1 MRKKEKIPH
10 LDLKEWKRFLSDK
23 TKLFDKEI
31 TNNNK
36 KNFERYRF
44 DLHGLTIDDANNK
57 VYEIINQCYQ
67 KKINEILIITGKGSH
82 SKNQDDTYYSKEN
95 KILKKSIP
103 YFIKNNADLNSKIS
117 KVTQAGRSEGGEGA
131 IVVKLKNKF

>member
-57 VYEIINQCYQ
+57 VYDIINQCYQ
-67 KKINEILIITGKGSH
+67 S
-82 SKNQDDTYYSKEN
+82 
-95 KILKKSIP
+95 
-103 YFIKNNADLNSKIS
+103 
-117 KVTQAGRSEGGEGA
+117 
-131 IVVKLKNKF
+131 